1 MCASRSRSSPSSP
14 PRRSRTARA
23 SAADAADHGGTATGL
38 PATTGPRI
46 IRKYPNRR
54 LYDCGSSRYV
64 TLTEIKQ
71 LVMQGETF
79 VVLDARHGEDLT
91 RAILLQ
97 IILEEEAAGVPLL
110 SEAALANLIRFYG
123 HAMQPFMGRTLEQQ
137 LQSIADWQQQ
147 LGDTTQHLQG
157 PALQALM
164 NNYLQQSHQSL
175 RDLQAQLQRQTEQ
188 VLAAFGLKL

>member
-1 MCASRSRSSPSSP
+1 MVS
-14 PRRSRTARA
+14 
-23 SAADAADHGGTATGL
+23 GT
-38 PATTGPRI
+38 RV

-64 TLTEIKQ
+64 TLTEVKQ
-71 LVMQGETF
+71 LVMQGESF
-79 VVLDARHGEDLT
+79 VVQDARNGEDLT

-97 IILEEEAAGVPLL
+97 IILEEEAAGMPLL

-137 LQSIADWQQQ
+137 LQAIADWQQQ
-147 LGDTTQHLQG
+147 LGQVTQSLQG

-164 NNYLQQSHQSL
+164 NNYLQQSHQAMSE
-175 RDLQAQLQRQTEQ
+175 LQNQLQRQSGQ
-188 VLAAFGLKL
+188 MLSAFGLKL